1 MASLFVIRGKDAGR
15 HFTLE
20 GERIVLGRDPH
31 CDIPV
36 ADHEVSRQHAAIVF
50 EDGQAVIEDLSSSN
64 GTFVNG
70 RRIVRHVLQASDRL
84 QLGRSLLVYT
94 TRTSDTSTETIFEV
108 EIVPTENLEPSSSKE
123 LSQILRVMP
132 TSATSNWDIMYR
144 TVLAVSRTMDIDQL
158 LQQILEFIF
167 QGIACERGCVL
178 LLDDDTM
185 KLRPVVHRHR
195 KPDLKSPRMEISQ
208 TILDYVTKNREGVL
222 TSNARED
229 QRWNAGESIIGI
241 GIREAICVPML
252 GRYGMVGAIY
262 VDTSLS
268 PGQYAQAQGK
278 ASFNEEHLKLMIAM
292 GHQAAL
298 AVEDTFYYRGM
309 VQAERLATM
318 GQTIATLSHHIKN
331 ILQGIN
337 GGSYLVQE
345 GLKRQQLETIAKGW
359 KIVEKNQE
367 RISTLVMDMLTFS
380 KERKPE
386 LKMIHLP
393 DLIDDC
399 LELIEPKAKEFHIEI
414 EWNHPDVFPKL
425 AADSEGIHRALLNV
439 LTNAVDAVAEV
450 AEPKISLRLLEQNNQ
465 AILEIHD
472 NGPGIASDD
481 LVRIFSL
488 FESTKGSRGT
498 GLGLPV
504 SQKILREHEGDIQAI
519 SQLGGG
525 SCFKLILPIRIVE
538 SEPIELL
545 ERPTELG

>member
-20 GERIVLGRDPH
+20 GERIVLGRDPN

-50 EDGQAVIEDLSSSN
+50 EEGQAVLQDLGSSN

-70 RRIVRHVLQASDRL
+70 KRVDRHLLQASDRL

-94 TRTSDTSTETIFEV
+94 TRANDSSTETTFEV
-108 EIVPTENLEPSSSKE
+108 EIVPAENSEPSVANE
-123 LSQILRVMP
+123 LSQIMRVMP
-132 TSATSNWDIMYR
+132 TSASSNWDIMYR

-167 QGIACERGCVL
+167 QGIACDRGCVL
-178 LLDDDTM
+178 LLDDDTQN
-185 KLRPVVHRHR
+185 LRPVVHRHR
-195 KPDLKSPRMEISQ
+195 KPDSKSPRMEISQ
-208 TILDYVTKNREGVL
+208 TILDYVVKNREGVL
-222 TSNARED
+222 TSNASED
-229 QRWNAGESIIGI
+229 QRWDAGESIIGI
-241 GIREAICVPML
+241 GIREAICVPMQ

-262 VDTSLS
+262 VDTSQS

-278 ASFNEEHLKLMIAM
+278 PNFSDDDLKLMIAM

-359 KIVEKNQE
+359 KIVEKNQD

-380 KERKPE
+380 KDRKPD
-386 LKMIHLP
+386 LAMIDFP
-393 DLIDDC
+393 ELIDDC
-399 LELIEPKAKEFHIEI
+399 LELVIPKAKELNIQI
-414 EWNHPDVFPKL
+414 DWKHPDAFPAF
-425 AADSEGIHRALLNV
+425 AADSEAIHRAILNV
-439 LTNAVDAVAEV
+439 LTNAVDAVGESESPTIALKLYSEGD
-450 AEPKISLRLLEQNNQ
+450 Q
-465 AILEIHD
+465 AILDITD
-472 NGPGIASDD
+472 NGPGISSDD

-504 SQKILREHEGDIQAI
+504 SQKILREHGGDIQAI

-525 SCFKLILPIRIVE
+525 SCFKLLIPIRTIE
-538 SEPIELL
+538 SQSLDAL
-545 ERPTELG
+545 DVPTEPG

>member
-15 HFTLE
+15 HFTLD
-20 GERIVLGRDPH
+20 GERIVLGRDPN

-36 ADHEVSRQHAAIVF
+36 VDHEVSRQHAAIVF
-50 EDGQAVIEDLSSSN
+50 EEGQAVLQDLGSSN

-70 RRIVRHVLQASDRL
+70 KRVDRHLLQTSDRL

-94 TRTSDTSTETIFEV
+94 TRANDTSTETTFEV
-108 EIVPTENLEPSSSKE
+108 EIVPTDHSEPSVANE
-123 LSQILRVMP
+123 LSQIMRVMP
-132 TSATSNWDIMYR
+132 TSTPSNWEIMYR

-178 LLDDDTM
+178 LLDDNTQ
-185 KLRPVVHRHR
+185 KLRPVVHHHR
-195 KPDLKSPRMEISQ
+195 KPDPKSPRMEISQ
-208 TILDYVTKNREGVL
+208 TILDYVVKNREGVL
-222 TSNARED
+222 TSNARDD

-262 VDTSLS
+262 VDTSQS
-268 PGQYAQAQGK
+268 PGQYVQAQGK
-278 ASFNEEHLKLMIAM
+278 PNFSDDHLKLMIAM

-380 KERKPE
+380 KERKPD
-386 LKMIHLP
+386 LTMINLP
-393 DLIDDC
+393 ELIDDC
-399 LELIEPKAKEFHIEI
+399 LELVDPKVRELNIQIDWK
-414 EWNHPDVFPKL
+414 HPNAFPAL
-425 AADSEGIHRALLNV
+425 AADSEAIHRAILNV
-439 LTNAVDAVAEV
+439 LSNAVDAVSDSESPCITLKMYAEGEQAV
-450 AEPKISLRLLEQNNQ
+450 LDIS
-465 AILEIHD
+465 D
-472 NGPGIASDD
+472 NGPGISPDD
-481 LVRIFSL
+481 LARIFSL

-504 SQKILREHEGDIQAI
+504 SQKILREHGGDIQAI

-525 SCFKLILPIRIVE
+525 SCFKFIIPIREVE
-538 SEPIELL
+538 SQPFDTL
-545 ERPTELG
+545 ERPTKPG

>member
-1 MASLFVIRGKDAGR
+1 
-15 HFTLE
+15 
-20 GERIVLGRDPH
+20 
-31 CDIPV
+31 
-36 ADHEVSRQHAAIVF
+36 
-50 EDGQAVIEDLSSSN
+50 
-64 GTFVNG
+64 
-70 RRIVRHVLQASDRL
+70 
-84 QLGRSLLVYT
+84 LLVYT
-94 TRTSDTSTETIFEV
+94 TRANDSSTETTFEV
-108 EIVPTENLEPSSSKE
+108 EIVPAENSEPSVANE
-123 LSQILRVMP
+123 LSQIMRVMP
-132 TSATSNWDIMYR
+132 TSASSNWEIMYR

-167 QGIACERGCVL
+167 QGIACDRGCVL
-178 LLDDDTM
+178 LLDDDTQN
-185 KLRPVVHRHR
+185 LRPVVHRHR
-195 KPDLKSPRMEISQ
+195 KPDSKSPRMEISQ
-208 TILDYVTKNREGVL
+208 TILDYVVKNREGVL

-229 QRWNAGESIIGI
+229 QRWDAGESIIGI
-241 GIREAICVPML
+241 GIREAICVPMQ

-262 VDTSLS
+262 VDTSQS

-278 ASFNEEHLKLMIAM
+278 PKFSDDHLKLMIAM

-359 KIVEKNQE
+359 KIVEKNQD

-380 KERKPE
+380 KDRKPE
-386 LKMIHLP
+386 LAMINFP
-393 DLIDDC
+393 ELIDDC
-399 LELIEPKAKEFHIEI
+399 LELVIPKAKELNIQI
-414 EWNHPDVFPKL
+414 DWKHPDAFPAL
-425 AADSEGIHRALLNV
+425 AADSEAIHRALLNV
-439 LTNAVDAVAEV
+439 LTNAVDAVGESESPTIALKLYSEGD
-450 AEPKISLRLLEQNNQ
+450 Q
-465 AILEIHD
+465 AILDITD
-472 NGPGIASDD
+472 NGPGISSDD

-504 SQKILREHEGDIQAI
+504 SQKILREHGGDIQAI

-525 SCFKLILPIRIVE
+525 SCFKLLIPIRTIE
-538 SEPIELL
+538 SQSLDAL
-545 ERPTELG
+545 DLPTEPG